1 MITNTL
7 LIATIIL
14 LIILVVPILSEKI
27 HLPAVVG
34 LILAGLLIGPHG
46 LGWIARDATIE
57 TLGKLGLLYLMF
69 MSGIEI
75 SLSDLQREKYKSML
89 FGLYTF
95 CIPGLLGFAAGYWV
109 FHYSLPA
116 SLLLG
121 SMLGSHTLITYPVVS
136 RYNIQR
142 NRAVSLI
149 IGGTIVAVTAAM
161 IFLAVI
167 ASLSRGQVDTWLW
180 VRMGIGS
187 VVMLAALFYGMP
199 RLAEQVFKRYNDS
212 IVEYTFVILMAAG
225 AGVLAWLAG
234 LEPVLGVF
242 LAGLALNR
250 QIPNLS
256 PLMNK
261 INFVGN
267 ALFIPVFLISVGL
280 LIDLQAFTQ
289 GWNALLV
296 ATLMTLATI
305 GGKWLAAWLAK
316 QSFHLTHYQRQLTF
330 GLSNAKAAGSL
341 AAVTIAYYLGIFDD
355 NVLNGTV
362 IMILI
367 TCTVSSFLTEHA
379 AKHIALSEPDAEPEP
394 LQPARILLPI
404 AKADHS
410 AELVELATFVSES
423 SSSLHAMAVIQ
434 KPEERQRV
442 ERMLDHV
449 ARLSASADYRMNL
462 HTQLAVNISNGI
474 LNIADAE
481 QITHIFAGMPGT
493 HSSTGESRGEAGF
506 GKAINPLLTTSSQ
519 GLWFY
524 HPVQPLKTITNV
536 RILAPEH
543 AEKESGYNDWRHMV
557 SRIIRQ
563 THAYVTQEVMTSW
576 AVLPRIAASLRDND
590 LLIVVQARPST
601 VSYHPDMEH
610 TADVLKK
617 DFSKRNYLVIFP
629 QQNLGEQIDN
639 PFFSEFTRHNESSF
653 ALFERLHNKRQR
665 VNASL

>member
-7 LIATIIL
+7 LIVTIIL
-14 LIILVVPILSEKI
+14 LIILVVPILCEKV
-27 HLPAVVG
+27 HLPGIVG
-34 LILAGLLIGPHG
+34 LILAGVLIGPHV
-46 LGWIARDATIE
+46 LGWIGHNEAIE

-75 SLSDLQREKYKSML
+75 SLSDLQREKYKSIV
-89 FGLYTF
+89 FGIFTF
-95 CIPGLLGFAAGYWV
+95 CIPAVLGFAAGYWV
-109 FHYSLPA
+109 FRYSLPA
-116 SLLLG
+116 SILLG

-161 IFLAVI
+161 IVLAVI
-167 ASLSRGQVDTWLW
+167 ASMARGHIDTWFW

-187 VVMLAALFYGMP
+187 VVMLVALFYGMP
-199 RLAEQVFKRYNDS
+199 RLAEQVFKRFNDS
-212 IVEYTFVILMAAG
+212 IVEYTFVLLMAAS

-280 LIDLQAFTQ
+280 LIDLHAFTQ

-296 ATLMTLATI
+296 ASLMTVATI
-305 GGKWLAAWLAK
+305 SGKWLAAWLAK

-367 TCTVSSFLTEHA
+367 TCAVSSFLTEHA
-379 AKHIALSEPDAEPEP
+379 AKHIALEEPADSMPDSVLSYQFPNILIPVANPENS
-394 LQPARILLPI
+394 AR
-404 AKADHS
+404 
-410 AELVELATFVSES
+410 LVELATFVSDRAV
-423 SSSLHAMAVIQ
+423 SLHAMAVIR
-434 KPEERQRV
+434 KPEERQQV
-442 ERMLDHV
+442 ERRLEQV
-449 ARLSASADYRMNL
+449 ARMSAAVDYRMNL

-474 LNIADAE
+474 LNIANGE
-481 QITHIFAGMPGT
+481 QITHIFAGMPEDDA
-493 HSSTGESRGEAGF
+493 HGF
-506 GKAINPLLTTSSQ
+506 GKALNPLLTTAPQ
-519 GLWFY
+519 GLWIC
-524 HPVQPLKTITNV
+524 HALQPLKTITNV

-543 AEKESGYNDWRHMV
+543 AEKESGYNEWRHMV
-557 SRIIRQ
+557 ARIIEQ
-563 THAYVTQEVMTSW
+563 THADVTQEVMTSW
-576 AVLPRIAASLRDND
+576 GVLPRIADSMAEND

-601 VSYHPDMEH
+601 VSFHPDMER
-610 TADVLKK
+610 TGEVLKTA
-617 DFSKRNYLVIFP
+617 FRQRNYLVIFP
-629 QQNLGEQIDN
+629 QLNLDAQADN
-639 PFFSEFTRHNESSF
+639 PFFSEFARHNESSF
-653 ALFERLHNKRQR
+653 ALFERLHNKRHHE
-665 VNASL
+665 

>member
-1 MITNTL
+1 MITNSL
-7 LIATIIL
+7 LIVTIIL
-14 LIILVVPILSEKI
+14 LIVLVVPILCEKI
-27 HLPAVVG
+27 HLPGIVG

-46 LGWIARDATIE
+46 LGWIERNAVIDS
-57 TLGKLGLLYLMF
+57 LGSLGLLYLMF

-75 SLSDLQREKYKSML
+75 SLSDLQREKLGSML

-95 CIPGLLGFAAGYWV
+95 CIPAVLGFAASYWV
-109 FHYSLPA
+109 FGYNMPA
-116 SLLLG
+116 SILLG

-167 ASLSRGQVDTWLW
+167 ASMSRGNIDTWFW
-180 VRMGIGS
+180 IRMGVGS
-187 VVMLAALFYGMP
+187 VVMVVALFYGMP
-199 RLAEQVFKRYNDS
+199 RLAEQVFKRFNDS
-212 IVEYTFVILMAAG
+212 IIEYTFVVLMAAG
-225 AGVLAWLAG
+225 GGVLAWLAG

-289 GWNALLV
+289 GWSALVV
-296 ATLMTLATI
+296 AILMTVATI
-305 GGKWLAAWLAK
+305 GGKWLAAWLAR
-316 QSFHLTHYQRQLTF
+316 QSFGLTHYQRQLTF

-341 AAVTIAYYLGIFDD
+341 AAVTIAYYLGIFND

-379 AKHIALSEPDAEPEP
+379 AKHIALEEPGGEDEP
-394 LQPARILLPI
+394 LQPARILIPV
-404 AKADHS
+404 ANPENS
-410 AELVELATFVSES
+410 AGLVELATFVTERPGP
-423 SSSLHAMAVIQ
+423 LHALAVIR

-442 ERMLDHV
+442 ERVLEQV
-449 ARLSASADYRMNL
+449 ARMSAAADYRMTL
-462 HTQLAVNISNGI
+462 HTQMAVNISNGI
-474 LNIADAE
+474 LNIANAE
-481 QITHIFAGMPGT
+481 QITHIFAGMHGDET
-493 HSSTGESRGEAGF
+493 SGF
-506 GKAINPLLTTSSQ
+506 GKAVNPLITTAPQ
-519 GLWFY
+519 GLWIY
-524 HPVQPLKTITNV
+524 HPVQPLKTVTNV

-543 AEKESGYNDWRHMV
+543 AEKESGYNEWRHMV
-557 SRIIRQ
+557 ARIIEQ
-563 THAYVTQEVMTSW
+563 THADVTQEVMTSW
-576 AVLPRIAASLRDND
+576 EVLPRIADSMAEND

-610 TADVLKK
+610 TARVLTEF
-617 DFSKRNYLVIFP
+617 FSHRNYLVIIP
-629 QQNLGEQIDN
+629 QLNLDAQADN

-653 ALFERLHNKRQR
+653 ALFERIHNKRQQGKES
-665 VNASL
+665 AD